1 MRQIATGH
9 RRADR
14 RRLTRS
20 LVIDFHMTDAV
31 LDDALKEQIQSAYS
45 TWLGA
50 REFAARRG
58 QREMIATIARVLT
71 RPEGKRRLAAIE
83 AGTGTGKTA
92 AYCIAAIP
100 IAKALDKRL
109 VIATATVALQEQ
121 IVLRD
126 LPDLAARTGLQFSYA
141 LAKGR
146 QRYVCLKRLDDRL
159 RSDAPDAQES
169 LPMFEP
175 VSGDARALYQSMLGE
190 FARGHWDGDVD
201 SWDDG
206 VDEAHWRSVTTDHR
220 GCANKR
226 CGFFHQCP
234 FFKSRTGLD
243 KADVVVANLDLV
255 LADLA
260 LGGGAVL
267 SEPADTIYVLDEA
280 HHLPDKTQQH
290 FTYRL
295 RLRATVQW
303 FDQINASVGTLAQRV
318 GRPPE
323 LMSQVHAMT
332 ASTGALATSLG
343 ELIAIVTTLE
353 YISRDDE
360 RHLFRFPLGQVPQ
373 AVGEFAGAAA
383 GDMQALA
390 TQLDSVHGLL
400 QEVIDGQRSWERGHE
415 AEDWLGIVGQH
426 VNRATGSAALLADY
440 RSGAAAES
448 EPRARWITR
457 VVFDHGED
465 FDLVSAPMQPGTLLE
480 DALWSQA
487 YAVICTSATLTALGR
502 FDRYIERA
510 GLDNDVLV
518 QRIPSPFDFPR
529 IATFNVPAMTAD
541 PRDGA
546 AHTDEVA
553 QRLPELLA
561 RDRSALVLFA
571 SWRQLHE
578 VVRRMPQALAE
589 QMKVQGNGS
598 KQALLRSHCEAIDA
612 GRSSY
617 VVGVASFAE
626 GVDLPDDYCRHV
638 IIAKLPFSV
647 PDDPLDEAMAEWL
660 ESQGRNA
667 FFEISL
673 PDAAMKLV
681 QACGRLIRHEGD
693 HGRITLLDRR
703 ILTQRYGQRLLDAL
717 PPFRRVLG
725 E

>member
-1 MRQIATGH
+1 MNAK
-9 RRADR
+9 AD
-14 RRLTRS
+14 
-20 LVIDFHMTDAV
+20 A
-31 LDDALKEQIQSAYS
+31 LDDALKERIQSAYR

-50 REFAARRG
+50 REFKPRRG

-71 RPEGKRRLAAIE
+71 RAEGERRVAAIE

-100 IAKALDKRL
+100 IAKALNKRL

-126 LPDLAARTGLQFSYA
+126 LPDLAQRTGLQFSYA

-159 RSDAPDAQES
+159 RTDAQDA

-175 VSGDARALYQSMLGE
+175 VSGDARVLYQNLLGE
-190 FARGHWDGDVD
+190 FARGNWDGDVD
-201 SWDDG
+201 SWADG

-220 GCANKR
+220 GCSSNR
-226 CGFFHQCP
+226 CGFFRQCP
-234 FFKSRTGLD
+234 FFKSRAGLD

-267 SEPADTIYVLDEA
+267 SDPADTIYVLDEA

-290 FTYRL
+290 FTFRL
-295 RLRATVQW
+295 RLRAASQW
-303 FDQINASVGTLAQRV
+303 LDQVNASVGTLAQRV

-323 LMSQVHAMT
+323 LMAAVQTIAKLT
-332 ASTGALATSLG
+332 AAIAAPLAELTSVVSL
-343 ELIAIVTTLE
+343 LDYVT
-353 YISRDDE
+353 RDDD
-360 RHLFRFPLGQVPQ
+360 RHLFRFPLGRVPD
-373 AVGEFAGAAA
+373 AMAELAGAAA
-383 GDMQALA
+383 AD
-390 TQLDSVHGLL
+390 TQLLAVQLDAVHSLL
-400 QEVIDGQRSWERGHE
+400 QEVVDGQRSWEHSHE
-415 AEDWLGIVGQH
+415 AEDWLGVIGQH
-426 VNRATGSAALLADY
+426 VNRASGSAALLADY
-440 RSGAAAES
+440 RDGAEA

-457 VVFDHGED
+457 VLFDNGDD
-465 FDLVSAPMQPGTLLE
+465 FDLVSAPMQPGGLLE
-480 DALWSQA
+480 EALWSQA
-487 YAVICTSATLTALGR
+487 YAVICTSATLTALGTFER
-502 FDRYIERA
+502 FIERA
-510 GLDNDVLV
+510 GLDEDVVV
-518 QRIPSPFDFPR
+518 QRIASPFDYPN
-529 IATFNVPAMTAD
+529 IATFNVPTMSAD

-546 AHTDEVA
+546 AHTDEVC
-553 QRLPELLA
+553 ELLPGLLA
-561 RDRSALVLFA
+561 LDRSALVLFA
-571 SWRQLHE
+571 SWRQLNE
-578 VVRRMPQALAE
+578 VVRRMPAALAD
-589 QMKVQGNGS
+589 QLKVQGNGS
-598 KQALLRSHCEAIDA
+598 KQALLTSHREAIDA
-612 GRSSY
+612 GRPSY

-638 IIAKLPFSV
+638 IIVKLPFAV

-660 ESQGRNA
+660 EAQGRNA

-703 ILTQRYGQRLLDAL
+703 ILTQRYGKRLLDAL

-725 E
+725 

>member
-1 MRQIATGH
+1 
-9 RRADR
+9 
-14 RRLTRS
+14 
-20 LVIDFHMTDAV
+20 MTTAA
-31 LDDALKEQIQSAYS
+31 LDDALKEQIQTAYR

-50 REFAARRG
+50 REFKPRRG

-71 RPEGKRRLAAIE
+71 RPEGERRVTAIE

-100 IAKALDKRL
+100 VAKALNKRL

-126 LPDLAARTGLQFSYA
+126 LPDLAQRTGLQFSHV

-159 RSDAPDAQES
+159 RTDTQDA

-175 VSGDARALYQSMLGE
+175 VSGDARVLYQNLLGE
-190 FARGHWDGDVD
+190 FARGSWDGDVD
-201 SWDDG
+201 NWADG
-206 VDEAHWRSVTTDHR
+206 VDEGHWRSVTTDHR
-220 GCANKR
+220 GCSSNR
-226 CGFFHQCP
+226 CGFFRQCP
-234 FFKSRTGLD
+234 FFKSRAGLD

-267 SEPADTIYVLDEA
+267 SDPADTIYVLDEA

-295 RLRATVQW
+295 RLRAATQW
-303 FDQINASVGTLAQRV
+303 LDQINASVGTLAQRV

-323 LMSQVHAMT
+323 LMAQVQTISKLT
-332 ASTGALATSLG
+332 AAVATPLAELTGVAASF
-343 ELIAIVTTLE
+343 E
-353 YISRDDE
+353 YVSRDDD
-360 RHLFRFPLGQVPQ
+360 RHLYRFALGRIPDV
-373 AVGEFAGAAA
+373 AGELAGAAA
-383 GDMQALA
+383 NDMQMLA
-390 TQLDSVHGLL
+390 IQLDAVHTLL
-400 QEVIDGQRSWERGHE
+400 QEVVDGQRSWEHGHE
-415 AEDWLGIVGQH
+415 AEDWLGVIGQH

-440 RSGAAAES
+440 RDGAGSDAQ
-448 EPRARWITR
+448 PRARWITR
-457 VVFDHGED
+457 VVFDNGDD
-465 FDLVSAPMQPGTLLE
+465 FDLVSAPMQPGSLLE

-487 YAVICTSATLTALGR
+487 YAVVCTSATLTALGS
-502 FDRYIERA
+502 FDRFIERA
-510 GLDNDVLV
+510 GLNDDVVV
-518 QRIPSPFDFPR
+518 QRIASPFDYPN
-529 IATFNVPAMTAD
+529 IATFNVPALSAD
-541 PRDGA
+541 PRDSA
-546 AHTDEVA
+546 AHTDEIC
-553 QRLPELLA
+553 ELLPGLLA
-561 RDRSALVLFA
+561 LDRSALVLFA
-571 SWRQLHE
+571 SWRQLNE
-578 VVRRMPQALAE
+578 VVRRMPPALAD
-589 QMKVQGNGS
+589 QLKVQGNGS
-598 KQALLRSHCEAIDA
+598 KQALLSSHREAIDA

-638 IIAKLPFSV
+638 IIAKLPFAV

-660 ESQGRNA
+660 EAQGRNA

-681 QACGRLIRHEGD
+681 QACGRLIRHERD

-703 ILTQRYGQRLLDAL
+703 ILTQRYGKRLLDAL

-725 E
+725 ETAAGASMGDR

>member
-1 MRQIATGH
+1 MVAKWNQEHFDDARQAPRGGDQAVNVT
-9 RRADR
+9 AE
-14 RRLTRS
+14 
-20 LVIDFHMTDAV
+20 V
-31 LDDALKEQIQSAYS
+31 LDDALKERIQSAYR

-50 REFAARRG
+50 REFKPRRG

-71 RPEGKRRLAAIE
+71 RGEGERRVAAIE

-100 IAKALDKRL
+100 IAKALNKRL

-126 LPDLAARTGLQFSYA
+126 LPDLAQRTGLQFSYA

-159 RSDAPDAQES
+159 RTDAQDA

-175 VSGDARALYQSMLGE
+175 VSGDARVLYQNLLGE
-190 FARGHWDGDVD
+190 FACGNWDGDVD
-201 SWDDG
+201 SWADG
-206 VDEAHWRSVTTDHR
+206 IDEAHWRSVTTDHR
-220 GCANKR
+220 GCSSNR
-226 CGFFHQCP
+226 CGFFRQCP
-234 FFKSRTGLD
+234 FFKSRAGLD

-267 SEPADTIYVLDEA
+267 SDPADTIYVLDEA

-290 FTYRL
+290 FTFRL
-295 RLRATVQW
+295 RLRAATQW
-303 FDQINASVGTLAQRV
+303 LDQINASVGTLAQRV

-323 LMSQVHAMT
+323 LMSAVQTIAKLT
-332 ASTGALATSLG
+332 AAIAAPLG
-343 ELIAIVTTLE
+343 ELTSLVATLD
-353 YISRDDE
+353 YVARDDD
-360 RHLFRFPLGQVPQ
+360 RHLFRFPLGRIPDAMAQL
-373 AVGEFAGAAA
+373 ASAAA
-383 GDMQALA
+383 ADMQLLA
-390 TQLDSVHGLL
+390 MQLDAVHALL
-400 QEVIDGQRSWERGHE
+400 QEVVDGQRSWEHGHE
-415 AEDWLGIVGQH
+415 AEDWLGVIGQH
-426 VNRATGSAALLADY
+426 VNRASGSAALLADY
-440 RSGAAAES
+440 RDGVEA

-457 VVFDHGED
+457 VLFDNGDD
-465 FDLVSAPMQPGTLLE
+465 FDLVSAPMQPGELLE
-480 DALWSQA
+480 EALWSQA
-487 YAVICTSATLTALGR
+487 YAVICTSATLTALGSFER
-502 FDRYIERA
+502 FIERA
-510 GLDNDVLV
+510 GLDDDVVV
-518 QRIPSPFDFPR
+518 QRIPSPFDYPN
-529 IATFNVPAMTAD
+529 IATFNVPTMSAD

-546 AHTDEVA
+546 AHTDEVC
-553 QRLPELLA
+553 ELLPGLLA
-561 RDRSALVLFA
+561 LDRSALVLFA
-571 SWRQLHE
+571 SWRQLNE
-578 VVRRMPQALAE
+578 VVRRMPAALAD
-589 QMKVQGNGS
+589 QLKVQGNGS
-598 KQALLRSHCEAIDA
+598 KQALLTSHREAIDA
-612 GRSSY
+612 GRPSY

-638 IIAKLPFSV
+638 IIVKLPFAV

-660 ESQGRNA
+660 EAQGRNA

-703 ILTQRYGQRLLDAL
+703 ILTQRYGKRLLDAL

-725 E
+725 

>member
-1 MRQIATGH
+1 MNVKAE
-9 RRADR
+9 
-14 RRLTRS
+14 
-20 LVIDFHMTDAV
+20 V
-31 LDDALKEQIQSAYS
+31 LDDALKERIRSAYR

-50 REFAARRG
+50 REFKPRRG

-71 RPEGKRRLAAIE
+71 RGEGERRVAAIE

-100 IAKALDKRL
+100 IAKALNKRL

-126 LPDLAARTGLQFSYA
+126 LPDLAQRTGLQFSYA

-159 RSDAPDAQES
+159 RTDAQDA

-175 VSGDARALYQSMLGE
+175 VSGDARVLYQNLLGE
-190 FARGHWDGDVD
+190 FARGNWDGDVD
-201 SWDDG
+201 SWADG

-220 GCANKR
+220 GCSSNR
-226 CGFFHQCP
+226 CGFFRQCP
-234 FFKSRTGLD
+234 FFKSRAGLD

-260 LGGGAVL
+260 LGGGAIL
-267 SEPADTIYVLDEA
+267 SDPADTIYVLDEA

-290 FTYRL
+290 FTFRL
-295 RLRATVQW
+295 RLRAASQW
-303 FDQINASVGTLAQRV
+303 LDQINASVGTLAQRV

-323 LMSQVHAMT
+323 LMSAVQTIGKLT
-332 ASTGALATSLG
+332 AAIAAPLAELTSAVSTLDYVA
-343 ELIAIVTTLE
+343 
-353 YISRDDE
+353 RDDD
-360 RHLFRFPLGQVPQ
+360 RHLFRFPLGRIPD
-373 AVGEFAGAAA
+373 AMAELAGAAA
-383 GDMQALA
+383 ADMQLLA
-390 TQLDSVHGLL
+390 TQLDAVHALL
-400 QEVIDGQRSWERGHE
+400 QEVVDGQRSWEHGHE
-415 AEDWLGIVGQH
+415 AEDWLGIIGQH

-440 RSGAAAES
+440 RDGVEA

-457 VVFDHGED
+457 VLLDNGDD
-465 FDLVSAPMQPGTLLE
+465 FDLVSAPMQPGALLE
-480 DALWSQA
+480 EALWSQA
-487 YAVICTSATLTALGR
+487 YAVVCTSATLTALGSFER
-502 FDRYIERA
+502 FIERA
-510 GLDNDVLV
+510 GLDDDVV
-518 QRIPSPFDFPR
+518 VERIPSPFDYPQ
-529 IATFNVPAMTAD
+529 IATFNVPTMSAD

-546 AHTDEVA
+546 AHTDEVCEL
-553 QRLPELLA
+553 LPELLA
-561 RDRSALVLFA
+561 LDRSALVLFA
-571 SWRQLHE
+571 SWRQLNE
-578 VVRRMPQALAE
+578 VVRRMPAALAD
-589 QMKVQGNGS
+589 QLKVQGNGS
-598 KQALLRSHCEAIDA
+598 KQALLSSHREAIDA

-638 IIAKLPFSV
+638 IIVKLPFAV

-660 ESQGRNA
+660 EAQGRNA

-703 ILTQRYGQRLLDAL
+703 ILTQRYGKRLLDAL

-725 E
+725 